1 MGQLVGRIERLE
13 AGNASS
19 RCPACGLLSAEPIR
33 YGLVLPDMPPKEPT
47 RCRRCGTALALI
59 ISVVYLAA
67 TVEVTP

>member
-1 MGQLVGRIERLE
+1 MGLGGRIERLE
-13 AGNASS
+13 AGSS
-19 RCPACGLLSAEPIR
+19 PGRCPTCGLLSAEPIR

-59 ISVVYLAA
+59 ISVVYLDA